1 MAGDPRFFARTGP
14 HDLAAL
20 AAAAG
25 AEARGAQRLIHA
37 VAPVRAAGPQDV
49 TFVEGARH
57 RDALAATAAGAV
69 IVPPALAAHVPAGAA
84 ALVAAAPYV
93 AWARVCALFHPLPPA
108 RPGIHP
114 SAVVDPAAH
123 VDPSAEIGPL
133 VVVGPGAEIGPR
145 CRIGPHAVIGAGVVV
160 GADGRV
166 GAHASISHAILGAR
180 VLIHPGARIGQ
191 DGFGFTPTPQGFL
204 SIPQLGRVLVHDD
217 VEVGANTTIDRGS
230 AQDTVVGAGTR
241 IDNLV
246 QIGHNC
252 SIGRCCVLVA
262 QVGLSGSC
270 TLEDFVQIGGQ
281 GGLAGHLTVGKGA
294 RIGAQTGVMSD
305 VPAGATMFGY
315 PALPGRDYMRMIAWA
330 RQRMRR
336 GAGEQ

>member
-1 MAGDPRFFARTGP
+1 
-14 HDLAAL
+14 
-20 AAAAG
+20 
-25 AEARGAQRLIHA
+25 
-37 VAPVRAAGPQDV
+37 
-49 TFVEGARH
+49 
-57 RDALAATAAGAV
+57 
-69 IVPPALAAHVPAGAA
+69 
-84 ALVAAAPYV
+84 
-93 AWARVCALFHPLPPA
+93 
-108 RPGIHP
+108 
-114 SAVVDPAAH
+114 
-123 VDPSAEIGPL
+123 
-133 VVVGPGAEIGPR
+133 
-145 CRIGPHAVIGAGVVV
+145 
-160 GADGRV
+160 
-166 GAHASISHAILGAR
+166 
-180 VLIHPGARIGQ
+180 
-191 DGFGFTPTPQGFL
+191 
-204 SIPQLGRVLVHDD
+204 VLVHDD